1 MDMRKQAL
9 PPADWHASLNG
20 DPLPWLLE
28 EETPAVRHL
37 ALRQLLKRPE
47 NDPEV
52 VASRAAAMTS
62 DPIATILASQHPD
75 GYWVKSGPGYSP
87 KYRGTVW
94 QLIFLEQLGAN
105 GSDER
110 IRAACAYVLAHT
122 QAPSSGFG
130 ASGSERTPPPP
141 SSVLHCLNGNLLRSL
156 IAFGWLDDPR
166 VRQAIDWQAR
176 SITGEGFDGY
186 YRSRTSGPGFC
197 CGVNEGL
204 PCGWGAIKALRGL
217 ASIPRDQREP
227 HVQRAIEQGGNF
239 LLAYDIAAANYPAG
253 WGNTKPSPAWFKL
266 GFPSGYSADILQN
279 LDVLCELGFANDPR
293 LQPAISWL
301 LSKQDSD
308 GRWKNENA
316 FSGKMWIDIERRGR
330 PSKWVTLAA
339 CRVLSKTV
347 Q

>member
-1 MDMRKQAL
+1 MDWL
-9 PPADWHASLNG
+9 GLLNG
-20 DPLPWLLE
+20 DPLPWLLD
-28 EETPAVRHL
+28 EETPEVRHL
-37 ALRQLLKRPE
+37 ALRQLLHRSE
-47 NDPEV
+47 RDPNV
-52 VASRAAAMTS
+52 VAAQAAAMAAA
-62 DPIATILASQHPD
+62 PIATILESQHPD

-122 QAPSSGFG
+122 QAPSGGFG

-186 YRSRTSGPGFC
+186 YRSRTSGSGFC

-217 ASIPRDQREP
+217 ASILREQREP

-239 LLAYDIAAANYPAG
+239 ISSWRTTSPPPTIRPVGEIQNRALHGSSSVFHPVTPRISFRTLTFCASSASLTTPDCSRRYRGCSANRTAMAGGRTKTPLAARCGSISSAAAAPANG
-253 WGNTKPSPAWFKL
+253 S
-266 GFPSGYSADILQN
+266 
-279 LDVLCELGFANDPR
+279 
-293 LQPAISWL
+293 L
-301 LSKQDSD
+301 L
-308 GRWKNENA
+308 
-316 FSGKMWIDIERRGR
+316 
-330 PSKWVTLAA
+330 PLA
-339 CRVLSKTV
+339 RS
-347 Q
+347 